1 MIALLP
7 WLPYNVHCNRNNST
21 TTALLLFTLHYQ
33 LWLFSQRLDDLLT
46 RELSLVPLVSSL
58 HGKRHCW
65 KCKVNK
71 HKAVVCWLFYII
83 SLIFLHYHNY
93 LAIKNGRTGSS
104 SSLSLKN
111 LLFDYSITVITNR
124 FQWFFYIFA
133 TYISLLPWLPSNHCF
148 MKRVH

>member
-58 HGKRHCW
+58 HEKRHCW

-83 SLIFLHYHNY
+83 SLIFLNYHNY
-93 LAIKNGRTGSS
+93 LAIKNWWTGSS
-104 SSLSLKN
+104 SSLSTELTLW
-111 LLFDYSITVITNR
+111 LLYYRDYQQGPMIFLHFCHLHFSITMIT
-124 FQWFFYIFA
+124 FQ
-133 TYISLLPWLPSNHCF
+133 SLIHEKGPL
-148 MKRVH
+148 